1 VSRRTLAWAVVVA
14 LVCVV
19 VGATVTVPAGA
30 ASKPKFTLTSSAFT
44 NNAAIPVEYSC
55 RGGGTQPPLAWSHV
69 PKGTKQ
75 LALIMED
82 PDAPSGT
89 FVHWV
94 VAGIKPK
101 PPSIAADSTPTGAVV
116 GDSSIGR
123 PGWVP
128 PCPPSGEHHYIFTL
142 SALDEKIT
150 LPPGGDAAT
159 LRSLMKGKVVGRAK
173 LTGLFAA
180 ATS

>member
-1 VSRRTLAWAVVVA
+1 MTRRLFAWVFVVTFVGAVVD
-14 LVCVV
+14 
-19 VGATVTVPAGA
+19 VPASA
-30 ASKPKFTLTSSAFT
+30 ASKQKFALTSSAFT
-44 NNAAIPVEYSC
+44 NQDRIPVEYSC
-55 RGGGTQPPLAWSHV
+55 RGAGTQPPLAWSGV
-69 PKGTKQ
+69 PKGTEQ

-94 VAGIKPK
+94 VAEIEPK
-101 PPSIAADSTPTGAVV
+101 PRSIPADTTPAGAVV
-116 GDSSIGR
+116 GNNSVGR
-123 PGWVP
+123 PGWIP

-159 LRSLMKGKVVGRAK
+159 LRSLMRGKVIGRAK

-180 ATS
+180 ATP

>member
-1 VSRRTLAWAVVVA
+1 VRRLAAECAAAA
-14 LVCVV
+14 LV
-19 VGATVTVPAGA
+19 GALVDGAAGA
-30 ASKPKFTLTSSAFT
+30 ASKPTFALTSSAFT
-44 NNAAIPVEYSC
+44 NQGRIPVEYSC
-55 RGGGTQPPLAWSHV
+55 RGEGTQPPLAWSRV
-69 PKGTKQ
+69 PKGTEQ

-94 VAGIKPK
+94 VAEIEPK
-101 PPSIAADSTPTGAVV
+101 PRSIPADTTPAGAVV
-116 GDSSIGR
+116 GNNSVGR
-123 PGWVP
+123 PGWIP
-128 PCPPSGEHHYIFTL
+128 PCPPSGEHRYIFTL
-142 SALDEKIT
+142 SALDEEIT

-173 LTGLFAA
+173 LTGRFVA